1 MNANTTLTLTSITH
15 SIKIPLMLMIKYC
28 PGPCPPP
35 PSLISIRSSRLRS
48 RISSLPPSL
57 VIEETSTTMSDTNT
71 DTDIETDSQSVSRR
85 LILLRHAKSSWDDRS
100 LRDHDRPL
108 SKSGELDAAEVSQKL
123 LQLDW
128 IPQLILSRFDAL
140 RTKETLKI
148 MQQQVPDF
156 LDAEVHFISSF
167 YSVAAMDGQTAD
179 HLQQAIC
186 NYSRD
191 GILTVMCMGHN
202 RGWEE
207 AASMFSGASIE
218 LKTCNAALLE
228 ATGKSW
234 EEAFASAGLGGWKLQ
249 GIVKPRSLL
258 QFGQTISSSN
268 SRKVESNAVLLEM
281 RMLAVQVEIK
291 SKHYIR
297 TRSSPRRKSL
307 VKGEEEEE
315 ETSNQTKREES
326 DLVSCAFLSSPLSYT
341 LPPPVSGNDPTTTLT
356 ASNEFINFV
365 IRPPRAD
372 YNPDQY
378 LWENDFTLAGR
389 AYKRQDLE
397 ASMGIISSHKYSL
410 LSFLLT
416 NARGHTLR
424 CSHYLPSPLPA
435 DTHLPCVIYCHGN
448 SGCRADANEAAVILL
463 PSNITVFALD
473 FSGSGLSDGDY
484 VSLGW
489 HERDDLKVVVSYLR
503 SNKQISRIGLW
514 GRSMGAVTSL
524 LYGAEDPSIAGMVLD
539 SAFAN
544 LFDLMM
550 ELVDVYKIRLP
561 KFTVKMAV
569 QYMRR
574 VIQKKAKFDIMDLN
588 CLKAAPK
595 TFIPALF
602 GHASED
608 KFIQPHHADLIFNSY
623 AGDKNIIKFDGDHNS
638 SRPQFYYDSVSIFFF
653 NILHPPQTSASSNKL
668 ERYYDLGDLKVSAGM
683 DESLLYEIITGL
695 RSACT
700 DVASSSSVPPSIP
713 TKKPVSELLY
723 EIAPFANIVDSVANE
738 NAGPCSDEP
747 SNLQGKSNGQSED
760 CCSYT
765 SSNRESWGRC
775 SSLGGS
781 DEEYPSECR
790 AVDNSHEMTLK
801 AFATPLR
808 SIQQKSPDPAKE

>member
-1 MNANTTLTLTSITH
+1 MDSGGARDSVSCSSRNQMKGEGQDADTH
-15 SIKIPLMLMIKYC
+15 SY
-28 PGPCPPP
+28 
-35 PSLISIRSSRLRS
+35 
-48 RISSLPPSL
+48 
-57 VIEETSTTMSDTNT
+57 
-71 DTDIETDSQSVSRR
+71 
-85 LILLRHAKSSWDDRS
+85 
-100 LRDHDRPL
+100 
-108 SKSGELDAAEVSQKL
+108 
-123 LQLDW
+123 
-128 IPQLILSRFDAL
+128 
-140 RTKETLKI
+140 
-148 MQQQVPDF
+148 
-156 LDAEVHFISSF
+156 
-167 YSVAAMDGQTAD
+167 
-179 HLQQAIC
+179 
-186 NYSRD
+186 
-191 GILTVMCMGHN
+191 
-202 RGWEE
+202 
-207 AASMFSGASIE
+207 
-218 LKTCNAALLE
+218 
-228 ATGKSW
+228 
-234 EEAFASAGLGGWKLQ
+234 
-249 GIVKPRSLL
+249 
-258 QFGQTISSSN
+258 
-268 SRKVESNAVLLEM
+268 
-281 RMLAVQVEIK
+281 
-291 SKHYIR
+291 
-297 TRSSPRRKSL
+297 
-307 VKGEEEEE
+307 
-315 ETSNQTKREES
+315 
-326 DLVSCAFLSSPLSYT
+326 
-341 LPPPVSGNDPTTTLT
+341 NDPTTIHTLLHPQFPAT
-356 ASNEFINFV
+356 IQPQPIQQATSQSQTRTRSLTLKKKENPENWYEFINFV

-378 LWENDFTLAGR
+378 LWEKEFTLSGR
-389 AYKRQDLE
+389 TYKRQDLE
-397 ASMGIISSHKYSL
+397 
-410 LSFLLT
+410 LS

-424 CSHYLPSPLPA
+424 CSHYLPSPLPE
-435 DTHLPCVIYCHGN
+435 DTLLPCVIYCHGN

-588 CLKAAPK
+588 CLKVAPK

-608 KFIQPHHADLIFNSY
+608 KFIQPHHADLIFKSY
-623 AGDKNIIKFDGDHNS
+623 AGDKNMIKFDGDHNS

-653 NILHPPQTSASSNKL
+653 NVLHPPQTSTSSNKL
-668 ERYYDLGDLKVSAGM
+668 EKYYDLGDLKVSAGM
-683 DESLLYEIITGL
+683 DEILLYEIITGQ

-700 DVASSSSVPPSIP
+700 DAASSSSVPPSIP
-713 TKKPVSELLY
+713 TKKPVSKLLY
-723 EIAPFANIVDSVANE
+723 EIAPFANIVDSVVNE
-738 NAGPCSDEP
+738 NAGLCSEEL
-747 SNLQGKSNGQSED
+747 SNLQGKSNGQSEE

-781 DEEYPSECR
+781 DEEYPAECR

-808 SIQQKSPDPAKE
+808 SIQQKSPDPTKEEKKKKKKALTVPKKLKGEKFEKLEAFSKRLRHCILRRGNHQRHCSS

>member
-1 MNANTTLTLTSITH
+1 
-15 SIKIPLMLMIKYC
+15 MI
-28 PGPCPPP
+28 
-35 PSLISIRSSRLRS
+35 
-48 RISSLPPSL
+48 
-57 VIEETSTTMSDTNT
+57 D
-71 DTDIETDSQSVSRR
+71 Q
-85 LILLRHAKSSWDDRS
+85 
-100 LRDHDRPL
+100 
-108 SKSGELDAAEVSQKL
+108 
-123 LQLDW
+123 
-128 IPQLILSRFDAL
+128 
-140 RTKETLKI
+140 
-148 MQQQVPDF
+148 
-156 LDAEVHFISSF
+156 
-167 YSVAAMDGQTAD
+167 
-179 HLQQAIC
+179 
-186 NYSRD
+186 
-191 GILTVMCMGHN
+191 
-202 RGWEE
+202 
-207 AASMFSGASIE
+207 
-218 LKTCNAALLE
+218 
-228 ATGKSW
+228 
-234 EEAFASAGLGGWKLQ
+234 
-249 GIVKPRSLL
+249 
-258 QFGQTISSSN
+258 
-268 SRKVESNAVLLEM
+268 
-281 RMLAVQVEIK
+281 
-291 SKHYIR
+291 
-297 TRSSPRRKSL
+297 
-307 VKGEEEEE
+307 
-315 ETSNQTKREES
+315 
-326 DLVSCAFLSSPLSYT
+326 
-341 LPPPVSGNDPTTTLT
+341 
-356 ASNEFINFV
+356 FINFV

-378 LWENDFTLAGR
+378 LWEKDFTLAGR

-397 ASMGIISSHKYSL
+397 
-410 LSFLLT
+410 LT

-424 CSHYLPSPLPA
+424 CSHYLPSPLPE

-700 DVASSSSVPPSIP
+700 DVACTDIASSSSVPLSIP

-790 AVDNSHEMTLK
+790 AVDNTHE

-808 SIQQKSPDPAKE
+808 SIQQKSPDPAKEEEKKEKKKKKKALTVPKKLKGEKFEKLEAFSKRLRHCILRRGSHQRHCSS

>member
-1 MNANTTLTLTSITH
+1 
-15 SIKIPLMLMIKYC
+15 MI
-28 PGPCPPP
+28 
-35 PSLISIRSSRLRS
+35 
-48 RISSLPPSL
+48 
-57 VIEETSTTMSDTNT
+57 D
-71 DTDIETDSQSVSRR
+71 Q
-85 LILLRHAKSSWDDRS
+85 
-100 LRDHDRPL
+100 
-108 SKSGELDAAEVSQKL
+108 
-123 LQLDW
+123 
-128 IPQLILSRFDAL
+128 
-140 RTKETLKI
+140 
-148 MQQQVPDF
+148 
-156 LDAEVHFISSF
+156 
-167 YSVAAMDGQTAD
+167 
-179 HLQQAIC
+179 
-186 NYSRD
+186 
-191 GILTVMCMGHN
+191 
-202 RGWEE
+202 
-207 AASMFSGASIE
+207 
-218 LKTCNAALLE
+218 
-228 ATGKSW
+228 
-234 EEAFASAGLGGWKLQ
+234 
-249 GIVKPRSLL
+249 
-258 QFGQTISSSN
+258 
-268 SRKVESNAVLLEM
+268 
-281 RMLAVQVEIK
+281 
-291 SKHYIR
+291 
-297 TRSSPRRKSL
+297 
-307 VKGEEEEE
+307 
-315 ETSNQTKREES
+315 
-326 DLVSCAFLSSPLSYT
+326 
-341 LPPPVSGNDPTTTLT
+341 
-356 ASNEFINFV
+356 FINFV

-378 LWENDFTLAGR
+378 LWEKDFTLAGR

-397 ASMGIISSHKYSL
+397 LA
-410 LSFLLT
+410 

-424 CSHYLPSPLPA
+424 CSHYLPSPFPE
-435 DTHLPCVIYCHGN
+435 DTPLPCVIYCHGN

-503 SNKQISRIGLW
+503 SNKQISCIGLW

-561 KFTVKMAV
+561 KFTIKMAV
-569 QYMRR
+569 QYMRW

-588 CLKAAPK
+588 CLKVAPK

-608 KFIQPHHADLIFNSY
+608 KFIQPHHADLIFDSY
-623 AGDKNIIKFDGDHNS
+623 AGDKNMIKFDGDHNS

-653 NILHPPQTSASSNKL
+653 NVLHPPQTSSSSNKL
-668 ERYYDLGDLKVSAGM
+668 ERYYDLGDLKVGAGM

-700 DVASSSSVPPSIP
+700 DAASSSVRPSIP
-713 TKKPVSELLY
+713 ITKPVSELLS
-723 EIAPFANIVDSVANE
+723 EVAPLANIADSMASE
-738 NAGPCSDEP
+738 NAGLCSDEP
-747 SNLQGKSNGQSED
+747 SNLQGKPNDQSEE

-781 DEEYPSECR
+781 DEESPAECR

-808 SIQQKSPDPAKE
+808 SIQQKSTAPAKEEEKKKKKKKKKKALTVPKKLKGEKFEKLEAFSKRLRHCILRRVNHQRHRSS